1 MYRLRKEDVNKR
13 HSFTWT
19 KMNDDAKYMRFRSEF
34 IAEFGGQFDLQG
46 VWTETV
52 AQSEPEEVERTFLI
66 INPDGEVDEVHNFAK
81 YCRVREL
88 NRSAMYEVLKGKRKQ
103 HKGYRIKGD

>member
-1 MYRLRKEDVNKR
+1 MYRLRKEDVNKKN
-13 HSFTWT
+13 SFTWT
-19 KMNDDAKYMRFRSEF
+19 KMNDDAKYKMFRSEF

-46 VWTETV
+46 VWTEDV
-52 AQSEPEEVERTFLI
+52 VQQEDERTFLI

-81 YCRVREL
+81 YCRDREL
-88 NRSAMYEVLKGKRKQ
+88 NRAAMYAVLKGTRKQ

>member
-46 VWTETV
+46 VWTEDV
-52 AQSEPEEVERTFLI
+52 VQQENERTFLI

-81 YCRVREL
+81 YCRDREL
-88 NRSAMYEVLKGKRKQ
+88 NRAAMYAVLKGTRKQ
-103 HKGYRIKGD
+103 HKGYRLKGE

>member
-1 MYRLRKEDVNKR
+1 MYRLKKEDVNKR

-46 VWTETV
+46 VWTEDV
-52 AQSEPEEVERTFLI
+52 VQQEDERTFLI

-81 YCRVREL
+81 YCRDREL
-88 NRSAMYEVLKGKRKQ
+88 NRAAMYAVLKGTRKQ
-103 HKGYRIKGD
+103 HKGYRLKGE

>member
-1 MYRLRKEDVNKR
+1 MYRLKKEDVNKR

-46 VWTETV
+46 VWTEDV
-52 AQSEPEEVERTFLI
+52 VQKEDERTFLI

-81 YCRVREL
+81 YCRDREL
-88 NRSAMYEVLKGKRKQ
+88 NRAAMYAVLKGTRKQ
-103 HKGYRIKGD
+103 HKGYRLKGE